1 MSLITEKFKQVAADQ
16 KVKFNDKVIERP
28 VTLKDEKEVNQ
39 KQHAFQSGLQIKK
52 SKVVPCSVIIH
63 DAPSDRVNYQITYNR
78 IGYVTDRNKMGE
90 VLEALND
97 LNRVRSGYYHFAISK
112 DGEVIMRNLGIT
124 GEDVRPLVN
133 TFIYGGRILRALF
146 PELEQIAGLDLSQR
160 SD

>member
-1 MSLITEKFKQVAADQ
+1 MSLITDKFKQVAADQ

-28 VTLKDEKEVNQ
+28 VTLKDGKEVTQ

-63 DAPSDRVNYQITYNR
+63 DAASDRVNYQITYNR

-97 LNRVRSGYYHFAISK
+97 LNRVRSGYFHFAISK

-146 PELEQIAGLDLSQR
+146 PDLEKISGLDLSQQ
-160 SD
+160 SN